1 MAKKVKKTELTPEDI
16 IKGLRS
22 DIDVIN
28 TRYMAA
34 YAAETDYIDLQ
45 TVDSYQIM
53 LQKRQDLFNTINY
66 VYKLTLVAKTDSS
79 VFKADVSI
87 E

>member
-1 MAKKVKKTELTPEDI
+1 MVKKVKKTELTPEDI

>member
-1 MAKKVKKTELTPEDI
+1 MVKKVKKTELTPEDI

-66 VYKLTLVAKTDSS
+66 VYKLTLVAKIDSS
-79 VFKADVSI
+79 VFKADDSI

>member
-66 VYKLTLVAKTDSS
+66 VYKLTLVAKIDSS
-79 VFKADVSI
+79 VFKADDSI